1 MINRDNKKAITK
13 KGMISN
19 RLNKFSIRKYTV
31 GTASILVGT
40 TLIFGLG
47 NQEAKA
53 AENTSTENAKQ
64 DDATTSDN
72 KEVVSKIIRQQK
84 IIQQIQLRKK
94 QILIHNQKLKKNQL
108 HQVLKN
114 SKITLQLQLKL
125 SLKTLKKKMLNLQ
138 LIKLRQKIH
147 LLF

>member
-64 DDATTSDN
+64 DEASTSDN
-72 KEVVSKIIRQQK
+72 KEVVSETENNSTTENTSTNPI
-84 IIQQIQLRKK
+84 KK
-94 QILIHNQKLKKNQL
+94 ETNTD
-108 HQVLKN
+108 
-114 SKITLQLQLKL
+114 S
-125 SLKTLKKKMLNLQ
+125 
-138 LIKLRQKIH
+138 
-147 LLF
+147 